1 MLRVART
8 IVERQQAFLDR
19 GEESMQ
25 PMILKDVAEAVDM
38 HESTISRV
46 TTGKYLHTPR
56 GVFEFRFFFSSQVAA
71 EDGTGISSTAIRA
84 KIRKLVALEPPDH
97 PLSDQQLVELLAAD
111 GVQVAR
117 RTVAKYREALGIA
130 PSSVRRQDAAR

>member
-1 MLRVART
+1 
-8 IVERQQAFLDR
+8 
-19 GEESMQ
+19 
-25 PMILKDVAEAVDM
+25 MILKDVAEAVAM

-71 EDGTGISSTAIRA
+71 DDGSGISSTAIRA
-84 KIRKLVALEPPDH
+84 KIRKLIAAEPPGR
-97 PLSDQQLVELLAAD
+97 PLSDQRIVELLAAD

-117 RTVAKYREALGIA
+117 RTVAKYREGLGIA
-130 PSSVRRQDAAR
+130 PSSARRQAAGR

>member
-1 MLRVART
+1 MLKVART

-19 GEESMQ
+19 GEESME
-25 PMILKDVAEAVDM
+25 PMILKDVAEAVGM

-71 EDGTGISSTAIRA
+71 EDGTPAPRPARRGTTPPARTSPSAARSTA
-84 KIRKLVALEPPDH
+84 PPS
-97 PLSDQQLVELLAAD
+97 PPSVP
-111 GVQVAR
+111 R
-117 RTVAKYREALGIA
+117 RPPT
-130 PSSVRRQDAAR
+130 

>member
-25 PMILKDVAEAVDM
+25 PMILRDVAEAVGM

-56 GVFEFRFFFSSQVAA
+56 GVFEFRFFFSSHVDA
-71 EDGTGISSTAIRA
+71 EDGTGVSSTAIRA
-84 KIRKLVALEPPDH
+84 KIRRLVAGEPPGK
-97 PLSDQQLVELLAAD
+97 PLSDQQIVEMLAAD

-130 PSSVRRQDAAR
+130 PSSARRQAAGR

>member
-1 MLRVART
+1 
-8 IVERQQAFLDR
+8 
-19 GEESMQ
+19 MQ
-25 PMILKDVAEAVDM
+25 PMILKDVADAVGM

-71 EDGTGISSTAIRA
+71 DGGTGVSSTAIRA
-84 KIRKLVALEPPDH
+84 KIRRLVAEEPPGK
-97 PLSDQQLVELLAAD
+97 PLSDQRIVELLAAD

-130 PSSVRRQDAAR
+130 PSSERRQSAGR